1 MAIAQAMC
9 TSFKKELLEGVHNF
23 KNSGGDTFK
32 LALFAEGS
40 GGKSSTTATLG
51 ATTTALVTTG
61 EVASS
66 GTYVTGGLA
75 LTRVDPTTSGTTAF
89 TDFADR
95 SFTTATITAMG
106 ALIYNSS
113 DSNKAVVPEV
123 DGSTLVKE
131 PPPVAYVPLDATSPV
146 VTSAVVVAPNVA
158 VDDDL
163 PPLPSANSAN
173 LKVSPPEFLKLC
185 TPSNNSFLKEVH
197 IACAIAILESPYI
210 FSHFL
215 VTT

>member
-51 ATTTALVTTG
+51 ASTTALVTTG

-66 GTYVTGGLA
+66 GTYATGGGS
-75 LTRVDPTTSGTTAF
+75 LTRVDPSTSGTTAF
-89 TDFADR
+89 TDFADL

-113 DSNKAVVPEV
+113 DSNKAVAVL
-123 DGSTLVKE
+123 DFTSNKTSTAGTFTIQF
-131 PPPVAYVPLDATSPV
+131 PTADA
-146 VTSAVVVAPNVA
+146 
-158 VDDDL
+158 
-163 PPLPSANSAN
+163 
-173 LKVSPPEFLKLC
+173 
-185 TPSNNSFLKEVH
+185 SNAIIR
-197 IACAIAILESPYI
+197 IA
-210 FSHFL
+210 
-215 VTT
+215 